1 MNGTL
6 VKWDAAVCTEEVLPI
21 WKRAVRRIAR
31 LFGKNVYEPRT
42 FTPPVENAVGH
53 PGCIEVLALKE
64 GQLPEVV
71 YRRPA

>member
-6 VKWDAAVCTEEVLPI
+6 IKWDASVCTVEVLPL
-21 WKRAVRRIAR
+21 WKRVARRIAR
-31 LFGKNVYEPRT
+31 LFGKNVFEPRT
-42 FTPPVENAVGH
+42 LTPPIESAVGH
-53 PGCIEVLALKE
+53 PGCIEVLALNE